1 MITRT
6 FQDLKLSGLGLGCM
20 RLPLLEGS
28 DTKPDVDQVQKMVDL
43 AIQKESIILIPLGV
57 IMKATAKL

>member
-1 MITRT
+1 
-6 FQDLKLSGLGLGCM
+6 M